1 MEGDLMEGTTEGAA
15 DDKEGRLMTLLSSPE
30 LNLIEERVGV
40 CCSEGISSSSD
51 GAKSAVMYS
60 ESAEGSEDV
69 R

>member
-1 MEGDLMEGTTEGAA
+1 MEGDLIEGTTEGAA

-40 CCSEGISSSSD
+40 CSEGISSSSD
-51 GAKSAVMYS
+51 ASSAVIYS
-60 ESAEGSEDV
+60 EPIEGSEDV